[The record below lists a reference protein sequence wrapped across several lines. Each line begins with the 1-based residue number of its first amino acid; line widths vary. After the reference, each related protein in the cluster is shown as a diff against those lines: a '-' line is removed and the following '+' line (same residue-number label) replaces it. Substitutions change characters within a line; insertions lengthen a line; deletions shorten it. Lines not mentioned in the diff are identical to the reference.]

1 MHTQVVDPGDVHTA
15 VYSNSNNR
23 DTTVMYSENV
33 HTVVYPGDVGAMFS
47 NSNSRRSTDVL

>member
-33 HTVVYPGDVGAMFS
+33 HTVVYPGDVGAVFS